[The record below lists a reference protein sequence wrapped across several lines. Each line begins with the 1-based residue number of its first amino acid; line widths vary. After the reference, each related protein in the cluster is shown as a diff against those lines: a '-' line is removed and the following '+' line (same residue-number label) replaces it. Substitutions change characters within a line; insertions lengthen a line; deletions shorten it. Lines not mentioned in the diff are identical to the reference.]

1 MFERIVGPLLPVAFV
16 IALGYIAGKR
26 RRLSQADSLLIS
38 RLVLT
43 WIFPSLLLIGM
54 ANTPRAQIL
63 DYRFIAATFVGVM
76 GMFLLVLALGRWHH
90 RKLDSATIKALV
102 CGYPDAA
109 FMGIP
114 ILQSMFGAG
123 SIYSVLVLNII
134 AALVMMPLTTMLLTL
149 TQGKQSG
156 GAAFMG
162 SLRQSLGK
170 PLVWAP
176 ALGIAVSLL
185 GIKVPPVLASSLD
198 LLGKATPGVSLLCL
212 GLIMS
217 SVKLTM
223 SREVVANLG
232 LKLIAQPLLMYGA
245 TILFAVKGEFAHQ
258 MILLCALPSATISAM
273 FANEAG
279 VYRSEAATSILVGTV
294 LSVVT
299 FSIAIALTS
308 S

>member
-1 MFERIVGPLLPVAFV
+1 MTFIIV
-16 IALGYIAGKR
+16 LGYIAGKR
-26 RRLSQADSLLIS
+26 RRLSHDDSLLIS

-54 ANTPRAQIL
+54 AKTSRAQIL
-63 DYRFIAATFVGVM
+63 DYHFIAATFVGIM
-76 GMFLLVLALGRWHH
+76 GMYLLVLALGWWQL

-114 ILQSMFGAG
+114 ILQSMFGPG

-134 AALVMMPLTTMLLTL
+134 AALVMLPLTTMLLTL
-149 TQGKQSG
+149 AQGEQSG
-156 GAAFMG
+156 RAAFFG
-162 SLRQSLGK
+162 SLRQALTK

-185 GIKVPPVLASSLD
+185 EIKVPPVLASSLD

-212 GLIMS
+212 GVIMS

-223 SREVVANLG
+223 SREVIANLG

-279 VYRSEAATSILVGTV
+279 VYRSEAATSILVCTV

>member
-1 MFERIVGPLLPVAFV
+1 MLERIVGPLLPVAFI

-26 RRLSQADSLLIS
+26 RRLSHDDSLLIS

-54 ANTPRAQIL
+54 AKTSRAQIL
-63 DYRFIAATFVGVM
+63 DYRYIAATFVGII
-76 GMFLLVLALGRWHH
+76 GMYLLVLALGWWQL

-102 CGYPDAA
+102 GAYPDAA

-114 ILQSMFGAG
+114 ILQSMFGPG

-134 AALVMMPLTTMLLTL
+134 AALLMLPLTTMLLTL
-149 TQGKQSG
+149 TQGTQSG
-156 GAAFMG
+156 RAAFVRT
-162 SLRQSLGK
+162 LRQTLTK

-185 GIKVPPVLASSLD
+185 EIKVPPVVASSLD

-212 GLIMS
+212 GVIMS

-223 SREVVANLG
+223 SREVIANLG

-245 TILFAVKGEFAHQ
+245 TILFGVKGEFARQ
-258 MILLCALPSATISAM
+258 MILLCALPSATISGM

-279 VYRSEAATSILVGTV
+279 VYRSEAATSILIGTV
-294 LSVVT
+294 LSIIT

-308 S
+308 

>member
-1 MFERIVGPLLPVAFV
+1 VALI
-16 IALGYIAGKR
+16 IALGYMAGKR
-26 RRLSQADSLLIS
+26 GRLSHADSLLIS

-43 WIFPSLLLIGM
+43 WIFPSLLLVGM
-54 ANTPRAQIL
+54 ANTSRAQIL
-63 DYRFIAATFVGVM
+63 DYHFIAATFVGIM
-76 GMFLLVLALGRWHH
+76 GMYLLVLALGWWQL

-102 CGYPDAA
+102 CAYPDAA

-114 ILQSMFGAG
+114 ILQSMFGPG

-134 AALVMMPLTTMLLTL
+134 AALLMLPLTTMLLTL
-149 TQGKQSG
+149 TQGKSSG

-162 SLRQSLGK
+162 SLRQSLTK

-185 GIKVPPVLASSLD
+185 GIKVPPLLASSLD

-212 GLIMS
+212 GVIMS

-223 SREVVANLG
+223 SREVIVNLG

-245 TILFAVKGEFAHQ
+245 IILFSVKGEFAHQ

-279 VYRSEAATSILVGTV
+279 VYQSEAATSILAGTV
-294 LSVVT
+294 SSVVT
-299 FSIAIALTS
+299 FAIVIALTS

>member
-1 MFERIVGPLLPVAFV
+1 MLERIVGPLLPVVFI

-26 RRLSQADSLLIS
+26 RRLSHDDSLLIS

-54 ANTPRAQIL
+54 AKTSRAQIL
-63 DYRFIAATFVGVM
+63 DYRYIAATFVGII
-76 GMFLLVLALGRWHH
+76 GMYLLVLALGWWQL

-102 CGYPDAA
+102 GAYPDAA

-114 ILQSMFGAG
+114 ILQSMFGPG

-134 AALVMMPLTTMLLTL
+134 AALLMLPLTTMLLTL
-149 TQGKQSG
+149 TQGTQSG
-156 GAAFMG
+156 RAAFVRT
-162 SLRQSLGK
+162 LRQTLTK

-185 GIKVPPVLASSLD
+185 EIKVPPVVASSLD

-212 GLIMS
+212 GVIMS

-223 SREVVANLG
+223 SREVIANLG

-245 TILFAVKGEFAHQ
+245 TILFGVKGEFARQ
-258 MILLCALPSATISAM
+258 MILLCALPSATISGM

-279 VYRSEAATSILVGTV
+279 VYRSEAATSILIGTV
-294 LSVVT
+294 LSIIT

-308 S
+308 

>member
-1 MFERIVGPLLPVAFV
+1 
-16 IALGYIAGKR
+16 
-26 RRLSQADSLLIS
+26 
-38 RLVLT
+38 
-43 WIFPSLLLIGM
+43 M
-54 ANTPRAQIL
+54 ANTSRAQIL
-63 DYRFIAATFVGVM
+63 DYHFIAATFVGIM
-76 GMFLLVLALGRWHH
+76 GMYLLVLALGWRQL

-102 CGYPDAA
+102 CAYPDAA

-114 ILQSMFGAG
+114 ILQSMFGPG

-134 AALVMMPLTTMLLTL
+134 AALLMLPLTTMLLTL
-149 TQGKQSG
+149 TRGKASG

-162 SLRQSLGK
+162 SLRQSLTK

-185 GIKVPPVLASSLD
+185 GIKVPPLLASSLD

-212 GLIMS
+212 GVIMS

-223 SREVVANLG
+223 SREVIVNLG

-245 TILFAVKGEFAHQ
+245 IILFSIKGEFAHQ

-279 VYRSEAATSILVGTV
+279 VYQSEAATSILAGTV
-294 LSVVT
+294 SSVVT
-299 FSIAIALTS
+299 FAIVIALTS

>member
-1 MFERIVGPLLPVAFV
+1 VALI
-16 IALGYIAGKR
+16 IALGYMAGKR
-26 RRLSQADSLLIS
+26 GRLSHADSLLIS

-43 WIFPSLLLIGM
+43 WIFPSLLLVGM
-54 ANTPRAQIL
+54 ANTSRAQIL
-63 DYRFIAATFVGVM
+63 DYHFIAATFVGIM
-76 GMFLLVLALGRWHH
+76 GMYLLVLALGWWQL

-102 CGYPDAA
+102 CAYPDAA

-114 ILQSMFGAG
+114 ILQSMFGPG

-134 AALVMMPLTTMLLTL
+134 AALLMLPLTTMLLTL
-149 TQGKQSG
+149 TQGKSSG

-162 SLRQSLGK
+162 SLRQSLTK

-185 GIKVPPVLASSLD
+185 GIKVPPLLASSLD

-212 GLIMS
+212 GVIMS

-223 SREVVANLG
+223 SREVIVNLG

-245 TILFAVKGEFAHQ
+245 IILFSVEGEFAHQ

-279 VYRSEAATSILVGTV
+279 VYQSEAATSILAGTV
-294 LSVVT
+294 SSVVT
-299 FSIAIALTS
+299 FAIVIALTS

>member
-1 MFERIVGPLLPVAFV
+1 MLERIVGPLLPVAFV
-16 IALGYIAGKR
+16 IVLGYVAGKR
-26 RRLSQADSLLIS
+26 RRLSHDDSLLIS

-54 ANTPRAQIL
+54 AKTSRAQIL
-63 DYRFIAATFVGVM
+63 DYHFIAATFAGIM
-76 GMFLLVLALGRWHH
+76 GMYLLVLVLSWWRL

-102 CGYPDAA
+102 CAYPDAA

-114 ILQSMFGAG
+114 ILQNMFGAG
-123 SIYSVLVLNII
+123 SIYSVLVLNMI
-134 AALVMMPLTTMLLTL
+134 AALIMLPLTTMLLTL
-149 TQGKQSG
+149 AQGKHGG
-156 GAAFMG
+156 GAAFFG
-162 SLRQSLGK
+162 SLRQLLAK

-185 GIKVPPVLASSLD
+185 GIKVPPVLADSLE

-212 GLIMS
+212 GVIMS
-217 SVKLTM
+217 SVKLAM
-223 SREVVANLG
+223 SREVIANLG

-279 VYRSEAATSILVGTV
+279 VYRSEAATSILAGTV

>member
-1 MFERIVGPLLPVAFV
+1 MFERIVGPLLPVALI

-26 RRLSQADSLLIS
+26 RRLSHADSLLIS
-38 RLVLT
+38 RLILT

-54 ANTPRAQIL
+54 ATTPRAQIL
-63 DYRFIAATFVGVM
+63 DYHFVAATFVGIM
-76 GMFLLVLALGRWHH
+76 GMYLLVLALGWLQL

-102 CGYPDAA
+102 CAYPDAA

-114 ILQSMFGAG
+114 ILLSMFGPG

-134 AALVMMPLTTMLLTL
+134 AALLMLPLTAMLLTL
-149 TQGKQSG
+149 TQGRVSG
-156 GAAFMG
+156 GAAFMS
-162 SLRQSLGK
+162 SLRQMLTK

-176 ALGIAVSLL
+176 ALGIALSLL
-185 GIKVPPVLASSLD
+185 GIKVPAILSSALD

-212 GLIMS
+212 GVIMS
-217 SVKLTM
+217 AVKLTM
-223 SREVVANLG
+223 SREVIANLG

-245 TILFAVKGEFAHQ
+245 TILFSVKGEFAQQ

-279 VYRSEAATSILVGTV
+279 VYRSEAATSILAGTV
-294 LSVVT
+294 SSVVT
-299 FSIAIALTS
+299 FAISIALTS